1 MAVSGLA
8 VLQAP
13 GPCQSMIRVQVT
25 ISDYLPLNSYDA
37 FVNVALPVYRRLEKS
52 TGACKLITMLQP
64 PHPPAPSPPEGQNEN
79 QTKNALHFDRAR
91 RTG

>member
-64 PHPPAPSPPEGQNEN
+64 PHPPTPLLP
-79 QTKNALHFDRAR
+79 R
-91 RTG
+91 RRRGKKVHMI